1 MIIANP
7 PPRTSP
13 WQTSAPG
20 LVAATGD
27 EVSPEAGSRENID
40 TLDIPPVGRASQA
53 ITQAIVDVLPQLL
66 PLPSVTDMATA
77 SPSQQEF
84 EAEHARDPHYDT
96 V

>member
-1 MIIANP
+1 M
-7 PPRTSP
+7 
-13 WQTSAPG
+13 
-20 LVAATGD
+20 
-27 EVSPEAGSRENID
+27 
-40 TLDIPPVGRASQA
+40 GRASQA